1 MKEDW
6 GKNFYA
12 YDAQSDM
19 VKKKCD
25 ECDAAM
31 KVLQWIMC
39 FLFWMGLLQET
50 VGGIAGIVANNAKR
64 RGTLIILFYVSYQ
77 GAQNFTLVAHTADNQ
92 SNVT

>member
-1 MKEDW
+1 
-6 GKNFYA
+6 
-12 YDAQSDM
+12 M

-50 VGGIAGIVANNAKR
+50 VGGIAGIVANNAKGR
-64 RGTLIILFYVSYQ
+64 RTLIILFYASYK
-77 GAQNFTLVAHTADNQ
+77 GAQNLTLVVHTADNQ
-92 SNVT
+92 SNLT